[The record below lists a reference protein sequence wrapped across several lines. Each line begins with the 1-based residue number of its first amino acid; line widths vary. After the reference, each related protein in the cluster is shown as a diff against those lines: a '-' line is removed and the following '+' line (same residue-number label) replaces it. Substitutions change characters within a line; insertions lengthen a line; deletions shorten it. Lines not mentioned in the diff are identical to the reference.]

1 MLDFAAS
8 TEAQTALTGQPAQE
22 VRVDGAIY
30 WWTGTILLDHA
41 PRTLEQA
48 AHDLELILQWKN
60 LLPTEPIRRPQA
72 GPHSST
78 TPDRLPFGLDQ
89 VIGDTD
95 SIEGVRTPADA
106 DAWLM
111 VLAEYAATSGLTGT
125 PSTIQPGAWLLSQ
138 LTGPAHWETWT
149 DWPAFADDLRLTRQ
163 HIGRLT
169 GWCADRMSDCPQCG
183 NPLWARYHTDGR
195 SDHGWCNQCAKL
207 YRGDDLITARRA
219 TLRECTEDI
228 WVSGKKALDIWA
240 PHLTHDTLRDW
251 VRHGR
256 LQYRGVPREYPLPQI
271 NTLAQGL
278 LHHRGVVSFP
288 VEGVFIAPK
297 NGVRA

>member
-22 VRVDGAIY
+22 VRVGDAIY
-30 WWTGTILLDHA
+30 WWTGTILLDRA
-41 PRTLEQA
+41 PRTLDQA
-48 AHDLELILQWKN
+48 ARDLELTLQWKG

-95 SIEGVRTPADA
+95 SIDGVRTPADA

-149 DWPAFADDLRLTRQ
+149 DWPAFADDLRLTRR

-169 GWCADRMSDCPQCG
+169 GYTTEPAGDCPQCG
-183 NPLWARYHTDGR
+183 HTLYTRYT
-195 SDHGWCNQCAKL
+195 DHG
-207 YRGDDLITARRA
+207 REDDAYCPYCQTSYPTDQLTTKRQRA
-219 TLRECTEDI
+219 LRACTEPI
-228 WVSGKKALDIWA
+228 WVTSKKLKTIWGPILDRR
-240 PHLTHDTLRDW
+240 TLHDW
-251 VRHGR
+251 VRHERLETRGHGR
-256 LQYRGVPREYPLPQI
+256 TREYRLDQI
-271 NTLAQGL
+271 NRLCAIL
-278 LHHRGVVSFP
+278 SD
-288 VEGVFIAPK
+288 K
-297 NGVRA
+297 RA